1 MSNIVINTERF
12 DDLIAKKR
20 DEIEKIE
27 IFKASKIDI
36 INSQLSN
43 FEKFLKPYGSNMEI
57 HNMYV
62 SNGEKYDVEYTMIAH
77 IKFTLTKEYKNASLL
92 CSKLKASFDSNVDG
106 IRGSFVPY
114 KIKGNVVD
122 FEIYL

>member
-36 INSQLSN
+36 INSQLFLTIRN
-43 FEKFLKPYGSNMEI
+43 IHVMYLHIRTIWLQKF
-57 HNMYV
+57 
-62 SNGEKYDVEYTMIAH
+62 
-77 IKFTLTKEYKNASLL
+77 F
-92 CSKLKASFDSNVDG
+92 
-106 IRGSFVPY
+106 
-114 KIKGNVVD
+114 KI
-122 FEIYL
+122 